1 MNMSSARKSIEHT
14 LSAPD
19 AFLSAAFGYPC
30 RFASLPLDCH
40 RLRTELEAMPQPG
53 FMWIKV
59 PDPANPA
66 FDALR
71 DLGFVVAVEEI
82 SYVRPSALPAP
93 AIPTAD
99 GFSIRK
105 ITQSEAGQN
114 AVLNAGLADA
124 IGALAAGSL
133 TTSRFHLDPEV
144 SSDIAARVKQRWAMN
159 FFQGLRGQ
167 EMIIATAADGRI
179 VGFNQVIADA
189 NDKIIDLICTADD
202 FRRRGVARALVA
214 AMVEPGNTLRVGSQA
229 GNAAADAFYKTLGF
243 KPVGTS
249 LCLHWHA
256 GKENTP

>member
-1 MNMSSARKSIEHT
+1 MSSARKNIEHT

-19 AFLSAAFGYPC
+19 AFLSAAFVYPC
-30 RFASLPLDCH
+30 RFASLPLDYQS
-40 RLRTELEAMPQPG
+40 LRTELEAMPQPG

-59 PDPANPA
+59 PDRTGPAYR
-66 FDALR
+66 ALR

-82 SYVRPSALPAP
+82 SYIRPATMPTPAMNAP
-93 AIPTAD
+93 D

-114 AVLNAGLADA
+114 AAQHAGLADA

-179 VGFNQVIADA
+179 VGFNQVLAGA

-214 AMVEPGNTLRVGSQA
+214 AMIEPDKTLRVGSQA
-229 GNAAADAFYKTLGF
+229 GNAAADAFYKNLGF

>member
-1 MNMSSARKSIEHT
+1 MNMSPARKSIEHT

-40 RLRTELEAMPQPG
+40 RLRAELEAMPQPG

-59 PDPANPA
+59 PDPADPA
-66 FDALR
+66 YDALR
-71 DLGFVVAVEEI
+71 DLGFVIAVEEI
-82 SYVRPSALPAP
+82 SYVRPATLPAP
-93 AIPTAD
+93 AMNAPD

-105 ITQSEAGQN
+105 ITQSEAAQ
-114 AVLNAGLADA
+114 NAGLADA

-133 TTSRFHLDPEV
+133 TTSRFHLDPEI

-179 VGFNQVIADA
+179 VGFNQVLAGA

-214 AMVEPGNTLRVGSQA
+214 AMIEPGKTLRVGSQA
-229 GNAAADAFYKTLGF
+229 GNTAADAFYKNLDF
-243 KPVGTS
+243 QPVGTS

-256 GKENTP
+256 GKENTL